1 MRIAITAAIFVAT
14 WLLWSG
20 LYIPLVLGLGALS
33 CVLVTVLAMRTGFFE
48 KDIYAFHLGPQL
60 PMFWLWLLKE
70 IFIANIQVLRI
81 VLSPKLAISPSIV
94 SIDASVLPP
103 VSQATFANSI
113 TLTPGTVTLDIDA
126 GKIEVHCL
134 TAESAAGLQEG
145 EMLRRARRL
154 SGV

>member
-33 CVLVTVLAMRTGFFE
+33 CVLVTVLAMRIGFFE
-48 KDIYAFHLGPQL
+48 KNLYAFHLGPQL
-60 PMFWLWLLKE
+60 PKFWLWLLKE
-70 IFIANIQVLRI
+70 IFIANFQVLRI
-81 VLSPKLAISPSIV
+81 VLSPKLAISPTIIC
-94 SIDASVLPP
+94 IDASALPP

-134 TAESAAGLQEG
+134 TTEAAAGLQEG
-145 EMLRRARRL
+145 EMLRRARQL